1 MEAQDPPRGSGRCFD
16 SADAYWN
23 LPAVVLKLW
32 PASASSGEIV
42 KDLDVQAPS
51 QTFGIRIPM
60 GGLWTFVSL
69 TSSPGDYE
77 AHQSLGITQVKGNR
91 EPGGEGREQQREPGE
106 PKGDTVMNNSLLWPY
121 LPLTKWSNKGG

>member
-91 EPGGEGREQQREPGE
+91 EGPAHLLTMCPCVLPQGFQKDDQQDKMNWGGG
-106 PKGDTVMNNSLLWPY
+106 
-121 LPLTKWSNKGG
+121 